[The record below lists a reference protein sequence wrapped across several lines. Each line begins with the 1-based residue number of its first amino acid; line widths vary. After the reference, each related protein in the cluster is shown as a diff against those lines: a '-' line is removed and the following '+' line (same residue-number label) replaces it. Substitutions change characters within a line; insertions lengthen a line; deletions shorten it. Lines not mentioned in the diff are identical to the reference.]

1 MNASDTLEFKLE
13 VMVRILPLEVV
24 RNGYLYPIFFFFSLP
39 ISLETSI
46 KTLTLI
52 RKKVGMRIQ
61 RGKKR
66 IKIARKKKKKEE
78 AKGLLRREMKTI

>member
-1 MNASDTLEFKLE
+1 M
-13 VMVRILPLEVV
+13 MVRILPLEVV
-24 RNGYLYPIFFFFSLP
+24 RNGYLYPIFFFFSIP

-61 RGKKR
+61 RGKKI

>member
-1 MNASDTLEFKLE
+1 MTFL
-13 VMVRILPLEVV
+13 
-24 RNGYLYPIFFFFSLP
+24 SLH

-66 IKIARKKKKKEE
+66 IKIARKKKK
-78 AKGLLRREMKTI
+78 RPRDF